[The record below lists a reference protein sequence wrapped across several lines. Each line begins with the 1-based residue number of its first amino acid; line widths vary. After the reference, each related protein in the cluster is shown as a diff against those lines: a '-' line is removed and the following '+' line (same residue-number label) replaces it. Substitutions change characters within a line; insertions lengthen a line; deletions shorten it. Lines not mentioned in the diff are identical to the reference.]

1 MTHVRIGKNFFKNRS
16 MLPLPPF
23 FGISEQKMNQRKA
36 FHKMK
41 TSKVREKLISL
52 NKKIKAP

>member
-1 MTHVRIGKNFFKNRS
+1 

-41 TSKVREKLISL
+41 TSKVREKPISL